1 MRMTFNQFRRYLAT
15 LGARFEEGTNHTKV
29 YLNGKQTTLP
39 RHATPRHASQDMGEG
54 LRHRILRQLDVKQK
68 DK

>member
-1 MRMTFNQFRRYLAT
+1 MKISEFRRQLEA
-15 LGARFEEGTNHTKV
+15 LGARFEEGAKHTKV

-39 RHATPRHASQDMGEG
+39 RHPSQEIGEP
-54 LRHRILRQLDVKQK
+54 LRRAILRQLAVKQK

>member
-1 MRMTFNQFRRYLAT
+1 MKISEFKRHLVA
-15 LGARFEEGTNHTKV
+15 LGARFEEGAKHTKV

-39 RHATPRHASQDMGEG
+39 RHATQDIGEP
-54 LRHRILRQLDVKQK
+54 LRRAILRQLGVKQK